1 MSERKFSR
9 SFDMPTVDPDK
20 EDESKYEGWDA
31 SDEKIEIKWDKKGR
45 GNKIAEYYKAPL
57 VWWNGSAI
65 DFEDEI
71 EDTHE
76 PYVWVDVPTKKT
88 AKEILEDRSRA
99 HVCKHEWKMYTGLSE
114 QFEYCVHCDEKRK

>member
-9 SFDMPTVDPDK
+9 SFDMPTVDPDT
-20 EDESKYEGWDA
+20 EDESKY
-31 SDEKIEIKWDKKGR
+31 SGR
-45 GNKIAEYYKAPL
+45 GNKIASNYK
-57 VWWNGSAI
+57 VSGSIRYSNGSVI

-76 PYVWVDVPTKKT
+76 PYKIKKT
-88 AKEILEDRSRA
+88 AKEILKDRSRA

-114 QFEYCVHCDEKRK
+114 QFEFCILCDEKRK